1 MGAIVGAVAG
11 GVAGSQGTSN
21 STSTS
26 VNLANASALQ
36 NQANNNVSG
45 DYTSLENDVN
55 AGPGQQDV
63 TNYMNNSTSLA
74 AMLGQYA
81 QSGGMPTS
89 SDFSQG
95 NSLASQAFQGQQTA
109 LSQSFQQQM
118 QQANGQAAMM
128 GRSGTD
134 PTLMGTLGQSQ
145 MLQRQQLMANQGSY
159 ANQLA
164 MQLPGQRLQY
174 AGQQNQLL
182 GGLATQALQNRQ
194 SILSMGS
201 GILGQQQ
208 QYQLGQSGNTSTQ
221 STPGGF
227 RGALLGAMSGAGAG
241 MQVASMGQMGQPGQG
256 MPAQQS
262 SPVSQP
268 QGFGASSYASS
279 GMAGQGSAAQAFTVF
294 GS

>member
-174 AGQQNQLL
+174 AGQQ
-182 GGLATQALQNRQ
+182 
-194 SILSMGS
+194 
-201 GILGQQQ
+201 
-208 QYQLGQSGNTSTQ
+208 YQLGQSGNTSTQ